1 MYRLVRE
8 PIDVRAVR
16 DSLALPEDGAVVV
29 FEGTVRDRARGR
41 TVRHLE
47 YHAYESMALKK
58 LGELEDDTRQGFTI
72 RDIGIVHRLGRLEL
86 GECSVA
92 IVVTSAHRAPAFEAC
107 RFAIDSL
114 KKTVPI
120 WKKEY
125 YEDGEVWIEGN
136 SLS

>member
-8 PIDVRAVR
+8 PIDVRALR
-16 DSLALPEDGAVVV
+16 DGLALPQDGAVVV
-29 FEGTVRDRARGR
+29 FEGTVRNQSRGR
-41 TVRHLE
+41 AVTHLE
-47 YHAYESMALKK
+47 YHAYESMAIKK
-58 LGELEDDTRQGFTI
+58 LQDLEALIRQGFSI
-72 RDIGIVHRLGRLEL
+72 RDVGIVHRLGRLEL
-86 GECSVA
+86 GDCSVA

-107 RFAIDSL
+107 RFAIDTL

-136 SLS
+136 GLS